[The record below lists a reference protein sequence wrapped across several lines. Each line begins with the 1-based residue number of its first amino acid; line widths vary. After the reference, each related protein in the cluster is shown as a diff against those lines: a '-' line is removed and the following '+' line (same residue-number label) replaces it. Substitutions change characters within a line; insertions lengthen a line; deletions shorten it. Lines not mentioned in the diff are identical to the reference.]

1 MLKLIANDKVLH
13 VIAGFA
19 IMVNCTVI
27 INLFFQLPVFVA
39 AVLSLL
45 FSIAIGCIKE
55 LWDRFT
61 GDGTPEMLDAAMTA
75 LGSIIGYVLVMR
87 LQ

>member
-1 MLKLIANDKVLH
+1 MLKLITNDKVLH
-13 VIAGFA
+13 MIAGFA

-61 GDGTPEMLDAAMTA
+61 CKGTPEMLDAAITA
-75 LGSIIGYVLVMR
+75 IGAIIGYVLVMR

>member
-1 MLKLIANDKVLH
+1 MLKLLTNDKVLH
-13 VIAGFA
+13 IIVGFA
-19 IMVNCTVI
+19 IVVNGTVI

-61 GDGTPEMLDAAMTA
+61 GKGTPEMLDAAMTA
-75 LGSIIGYVLVMR
+75 IGAIIGYVLVMR

>member
-1 MLKLIANDKVLH
+1 MLKLITNDKVLH
-13 VIAGFA
+13 MIAGFA

-39 AVLSLL
+39 AVLSIL

-61 GDGTPEMLDAAMTA
+61 GNGTPETLDAAMTA
-75 LGSIIGYVLVMR
+75 LGAIIGYVLVMR

>member
-1 MLKLIANDKVLH
+1 MLKLITNDKVLH
-13 VIAGFA
+13 MIAGFA

-45 FSIAIGCIKE
+45 LSIAIGCVKE

-61 GDGTPEMLDAAMTA
+61 GKGTPEMLDAAMTSI
-75 LGSIIGYVLVMR
+75 GSIIGYVLVMR

>member
-13 VIAGFA
+13 LIAGFA
-19 IMVNCTVI
+19 IMVDGTVI
-27 INLFFQLPVFVA
+27 IKLFFQLPVFVA

-55 LWDRFT
+55 LCDRYT
-61 GDGTPEMLDAAMTA
+61 GKGTPEMLDAAMTA
-75 LGSIIGYVLVMR
+75 LGAIIGYVLVMR

>member
-1 MLKLIANDKVLH
+1 MLKLITNDKVLH
-13 VIAGFA
+13 MIAGFA

-45 FSIAIGCIKE
+45 FSIAICCIKE
-55 LWDRFT
+55 LCDRFT
-61 GDGTPEMLDAAMTA
+61 GKGTPDMLDAAMTA
-75 LGSIIGYVLVMR
+75 LGAILGFILVMR

>member
-1 MLKLIANDKVLH
+1 MLELIANDKVLH
-13 VIAGFA
+13 MIAGFA

-61 GDGTPEMLDAAMTA
+61 GNGTPETLDATMTA
-75 LGSIIGYVLVMR
+75 LGAIIGYVLVMR

>member
-1 MLKLIANDKVLH
+1 MLKLITNDKVLR

-19 IMVNCTVI
+19 VMVNCTVI

-61 GDGTPEMLDAAMTA
+61 GNGTPEMLDAAMTA
-75 LGSIIGYVLVMR
+75 LGAIIGYVLVMR

>member
-1 MLKLIANDKVLH
+1 MLELVNNDKVLH

-55 LWDRFT
+55 LLDRFT
-61 GDGTPEMLDAAMTA
+61 GKGTPEMLDAAMTA
-75 LGSIIGYVLVMR
+75 IGAIIGYVLVMI

>member
-1 MLKLIANDKVLH
+1 MLKLLTNDKVLH
-13 VIAGFA
+13 VIVGFA
-19 IMVNCTVI
+19 MVVNSTVI
-27 INLFFQLPVFVA
+27 INLLFQLPVFVA

-61 GDGTPEMLDAAMTA
+61 GKGTPEMLDAAMTA
-75 LGSIIGYVLVMR
+75 IGAIIGYVLIMR

>member
-1 MLKLIANDKVLH
+1 MLKLITNDKVLH
-13 VIAGFA
+13 LISGFA
-19 IMVNCTVI
+19 IMVNSTVI

-61 GDGTPEMLDAAMTA
+61 WKGTQEMLDAAMTA
-75 LGSIIGYVLVMR
+75 LGAIIGFILIMR

>member
-1 MLKLIANDKVLH
+1 MLKLITNDKVLH
-13 VIAGFA
+13 MIVGFA
-19 IMVNCTVI
+19 IMVNLTVI

-61 GDGTPEMLDAAMTA
+61 GKGTPDMLDAAMTA
-75 LGSIIGYVLVMR
+75 LGAIIGYVLVMR

>member
-1 MLKLIANDKVLH
+1 MLKLITNDKVLR

-19 IMVNCTVI
+19 VMVNCTVI

-61 GDGTPEMLDAAMTA
+61 GNGAPEMLDASMTA
-75 LGSIIGYVLVMR
+75 IGAIIGYVLVMR

>member
-13 VIAGFA
+13 MIAGFA
-19 IMVNCTVI
+19 IMVNCTVV

-45 FSIAIGCIKE
+45 LSIAIGCLKE

-61 GDGTPEMLDAAMTA
+61 GNGTPEMLYAAMTA
-75 LGSIIGYVLVMR
+75 IGAIIGFILIMR

>member
-1 MLKLIANDKVLH
+1 MLKLITNDKVLH
-13 VIAGFA
+13 MIAGFA

-45 FSIAIGCIKE
+45 LSIAIGCVKE

-61 GDGTPEMLDAAMTA
+61 GKGTPEMLDAAMTA

>member
-1 MLKLIANDKVLH
+1 MLKLITNDKVLH
-13 VIAGFA
+13 MIAGFA
-19 IMVNCTVI
+19 IMVNCTVV
-27 INLFFQLPVFVA
+27 INLLFQLPVFTA

-61 GDGTPEMLDAAMTA
+61 GNGTPEMLDATMTA
-75 LGSIIGYVLVMR
+75 LGAIIGYVLVMR

>member
-1 MLKLIANDKVLH
+1 MLELINNDKVLH

-55 LWDRFT
+55 LCDRFT
-61 GDGTPEMLDAAMTA
+61 SKGTPEMLDAAMTA
-75 LGSIIGYVLVMR
+75 IGAIIGYVLVMR

>member
-1 MLKLIANDKVLH
+1 MLKLITNDKVLH
-13 VIAGFA
+13 MIAGFA

-45 FSIAIGCIKE
+45 LSIAVGCIKE

-61 GDGTPEMLDAAMTA
+61 GNGTPEMLDAVMTA
-75 LGSIIGYVLVMR
+75 IGAIIGYVLVMR

>member
-1 MLKLIANDKVLH
+1 MLKLITNDKVMH
-13 VIAGFA
+13 AIAGFA
-19 IMVNCTVI
+19 IMVNCTVV

-61 GDGTPEMLDAAMTA
+61 GKGTPEMLDAAMTA
-75 LGSIIGYVLVMR
+75 LGAIIGYVLVMR

>member
-1 MLKLIANDKVLH
+1 MLKLITNDKVLRM
-13 VIAGFA
+13 ISGFA
-19 IMVNCTVI
+19 IMVNFTVI

-61 GDGTPEMLDAAMTA
+61 GNGTPEMLDAAMTA
-75 LGSIIGYVLVMR
+75 LGAIIGYVLVMR

>member
-1 MLKLIANDKVLH
+1 MLKLITNDKVLR

-19 IMVNCTVI
+19 VMVNCTVI

-61 GDGTPEMLDAAMTA
+61 GNGAPEMLDAAMTA
-75 LGSIIGYVLVMR
+75 IGAIIGYVLVMR

>member
-1 MLKLIANDKVLH
+1 MLELITNDKVLH

-61 GDGTPEMLDAAMTA
+61 GNGTPEMLDAAMTT
-75 LGSIIGYVLVMR
+75 LGAIIGYVLVMR

>member
-1 MLKLIANDKVLH
+1 MLELITNDKVLH
-13 VIAGFA
+13 LIAGFA

-45 FSIAIGCIKE
+45 LSIAIGCVKE
-55 LWDRFT
+55 LCDRLT
-61 GDGTPEMLDAAMTA
+61 GNGTPEMLDAAMTA
-75 LGSIIGYVLVMR
+75 LGAIIGYVLVMR

>member
-1 MLKLIANDKVLH
+1 VLKLITNDKVLH
-13 VIAGFA
+13 MIAGFA

-55 LWDRFT
+55 LCDRFT
-61 GDGTPEMLDAAMTA
+61 GKGTPEMLDAAMTA
-75 LGSIIGYVLVMR
+75 IGAIIGFILIMR

>member
-1 MLKLIANDKVLH
+1 MLKLITNDKVLR

-19 IMVNCTVI
+19 VMVNCTVI

-61 GDGTPEMLDAAMTA
+61 GKGAPEMLDAAMTA
-75 LGSIIGYVLVMR
+75 LGAIIGYVLVMR

>member
-1 MLKLIANDKVLH
+1 MLKLITNDKVLR
-13 VIAGFA
+13 VITGFA
-19 IMVNCTVI
+19 VMVNCTVI

-61 GDGTPEMLDAAMTA
+61 GNGAPEMLDAAMTA
-75 LGSIIGYVLVMR
+75 IGAIIGYVLVMR

>member
-1 MLKLIANDKVLH
+1 MLELLTNDKVLH

-19 IMVNCTVI
+19 IMVNSTVI

-61 GDGTPEMLDAAMTA
+61 GKGTPEMLDAAMTA
-75 LGSIIGYVLVMR
+75 LGAIIGYVLVMR

>member
-1 MLKLIANDKVLH
+1 MLELITNDKVLH
-13 VIAGFA
+13 AIAGFA

-39 AVLSLL
+39 AVLSLFL
-45 FSIAIGCIKE
+45 SIAIGCAKE
-55 LWDRFT
+55 SWDRFT
-61 GDGTPEMLDAAMTA
+61 GKGTPETLDAAMTA
-75 LGSIIGYVLVMR
+75 IGAVIGYVLVMR

>member
-13 VIAGFA
+13 LIAGFA

-55 LWDRFT
+55 LCDRFT
-61 GDGTPEMLDAAMTA
+61 GNVTPEMLDAAMTA
-75 LGSIIGYVLVMR
+75 LGAIIGYVLVMR